1 MPQILL
7 SDIYF
12 MYISCIC
19 DICTTVIVMRNLQ
32 GRCSLYTYM
41 TDEDTVF

>member
-12 MYISCIC
+12 MYISYIC
-19 DICTTVIVMRNLQ
+19 DIYIYPHYSYCNEKPTREVLSVYIHDR
-32 GRCSLYTYM
+32 
-41 TDEDTVF
+41 